1 MSNANNS
8 FRGIILSAL
17 KHNKDG
23 SFTTQHN
30 RQNIL
35 LKMAKDLAQ
44 AGHKNVTAKNFGAKH
59 CYILRDRW
67 QSQAL
72 STATIKNRLACVRW
86 LGEKLGKEL
95 PDNKKL
101 EIENRVYSDNTKN
114 KAQEIDP
121 QKIIKLNERQQ
132 LAIRLQREFGL
143 RREESLKF
151 MPSYAIKADKIEL
164 KSSWTKG
171 GRAREIPITT
181 DKQRELLKEVKKV
194 VGKGSLIEKEQKYYQ
209 AREALDKACQRAKIR
224 NMHGFRHAYAQQR
237 YKALTGRDCPK
248 AGGLTSKQLKL
259 SRYNVQDYSVRLKI
273 SEELGHS
280 REEITVQYLG
290 R

>member
-35 LKMAKDLAQ
+35 LKMSKDLSQ

-67 QSQAL
+67 QSQGL

-121 QKIIKLNERQQ
+121 EKLAKLNEKQQ

-151 MPSYAIKADKIEL
+151 MTSYEIKAEKIEL

-181 DKQRELLKEVKKV
+181 DKQRELLKEVEKIA
-194 VGKGSLIEKEQKYYQ
+194 GKGSLIEKEQKYHQ
-209 AREALDKACQRAKIR
+209 AREALDKACQRAEIR

-237 YKALTGRDCPK
+237 YKVLTGRDCPK
-248 AGGLTSKQLKL
+248 AGGLTSKQLRL
-259 SRYNVQDYSVRLKI
+259 SRYNIQDYSVRLKI
-273 SEELGHS
+273 SEELGHN